1 MRWLKPA
8 NYIHY
13 YMLIKLVVPL
23 ETFFFFFFGIGVRFL
38 TKDLMEWE
46 RGFYCHGNE
55 SVVFKLT

>member
-1 MRWLKPA
+1 MKWLKPA

-23 ETFFFFFFGIGVRFL
+23 AFFFFFFGIDVRFL
-38 TKDLMEWE
+38 AKDLMEWE
-46 RGFYCHGNE
+46 RGFNCHGNE